1 MAAEPCAKFNREKI
15 VFVLAVTYPAKIIG
29 REGIRAANAAFGQN
43 GQTCWVR
50 YRAWLFARRIARI
63 RIGRSHPAV
72 GRIENISAAIMHTAE
87 RIDIDIFIDV
97 CKLFIN

>member
-63 RIGRSHPAV
+63 RIGRVAPGSWQNRKYQCRNNAHC
-72 GRIENISAAIMHTAE
+72 RKD
-87 RIDIDIFIDV
+87 RY
-97 CKLFIN
+97 